1 MEYLEIAVNVDS
13 CLVAEN
19 VAENAVVAEIVEDI
33 VVDSGKAVFVVEYHE
48 VIESFAVGL
57 HLFEDQRTEAA
68 VYLERFVDTDFS
80 VVVVVVVVVVEKE
93 VAWKFQEDFEV
104 FAVEVDQSSV
114 VAVKLLE
121 AVVHFVDWQEA
132 CHELELLMQLP
143 LTQAF
148 EASFSDYLEDFVKK
162 FLLKPVVVEQLD
174 LMPSFVVEAAFDQL
188 MD

>member
-19 VAENAVVAEIVEDI
+19 VAENAVVAENVEDI

-80 VVVVVVVVVVEKE
+80 VVVVVEKE